1 MTAAGARLRAWMK
14 KWGCCWHLRA
24 RACINVWTVSAT
36 WQCFLRRSGNSFK
49 KHRTQTAVTFGYNR
63 FLLGYNRSDSR
74 TTSHEWGGDTEEGC
88 CWSSW
93 WMSKSW
99 SFWGMTYPATKSRAR
114 VFFSAS
120 RWRVW
125 QTARRSHRFKGRR
138 KYLTACILLQKQF
151 WLFFSYLKKTSC
163 LAVMLHKFCTS
174 KCSNVGFLFS

>member
-36 WQCFLRRSGNSFK
+36 WQCFLRLSGNSFK

-74 TTSHEWGGDTEEGC
+74 TTSHEWGGVTRRKAAAGAAGEWVKAEVSEE
-88 CWSSW
+88 WDILQQ
-93 WMSKSW
+93 
-99 SFWGMTYPATKSRAR
+99 SRER
-114 VFFSAS
+114 GFFSAS

-138 KYLTACILLQKQF
+138 KYLTACILLQKEF
-151 WLFFSYLKKTSC
+151 GLFFQI
-163 LAVMLHKFCTS
+163 
-174 KCSNVGFLFS
+174 